1 MWAEEI
7 RMDVLLKETVEHLGK
22 RGEVVKV
29 ADGYARN
36 FLLPKGLAIA
46 VDSSSA
52 SEIEAARRRIR
63 KQEKIKE
70 ASVQG
75 LAERLKGI
83 SLTIS
88 EKATEEGHLF
98 GSVTAERI
106 TEELSKMGI
115 ELDVRNVVLEEPIKE
130 LGVYMIPIRLE
141 KDITSELKLWV
152 VA

>member
-1 MWAEEI
+1 
-7 RMDVLLKETVEHLGK
+7 MDVLLKETVEHLGK